1 MQKFFLVF
9 FICISIWICTYSWW
23 QFQNVAEKEA
33 IYIAVICPMDLEN
46 GKSMHNGVQLYVD
59 QVNLSGGID
68 GRKIK
73 ILFYN
78 DENSPSK
85 AKNIAENIAS
95 DNKVLFV
102 IGHYYNNT
110 SRAAGK
116 IYKRFQIPAITASAT
131 AEDVILNNKWYF
143 RTIPGN
149 HIEASFVAHYI
160 KTGLKK
166 KSAGIIFSK
175 DAYGKLLAET
185 FKKVTAELGVQVDQ
199 KWEWDYDKP
208 SDLQLEII
216 QKQLSEGKVPDVLY
230 CATHAAEGVE
240 LITTLKE
247 SGLLDQKIDIISSY
261 AVARSFF
268 SKLKGYPQEKSTPG
282 FYSDGIYFATPFLRA
297 LGGVRAFEFDS
308 QYQEKYTAKPE
319 IVSRSYYDAVKTAI
333 EAANKSGVQGREY
346 IHEDREKLR
355 NTLAGFYNPQHAV
368 KGAGGLIWF
377 NEEGGVTREYAVGTW
392 QGQKETPANI
402 QFSQQN
408 NKVDDVLEAVLDDQA
423 ILIDDLVMSATQIVS
438 VAVQNINITD
448 ITMDLSQFTASFQ
461 LKFSSPSKSHTNE
474 FLPNSLIAPLEFE
487 NAVIPITLS
496 DPVREKSPD
505 GKAITTLQV
514 QATFKTDFNISSFP
528 FNTEQKIS
536 IRFRNEEAPYE
547 HLIYVPAIESIAL
560 ESVPENWRSFNAHF
574 YQDIMS
580 KKTSLGDP
588 EYFRS
593 ERASEYSRFNIE
605 FTVIQKKSFLM
616 FCYQTLPLLLTG
628 IAFFMIF
635 RIPAEQWEK
644 RLLRTVALQSLLL
657 VFHLR
662 QHTNMPVG
670 YFTIIDYAYYL
681 FHLILLFSLASYH
694 PFFKKSMNIIRY
706 KLPSLPLMRGNKT

>member
-1 MQKFFLVF
+1 MQKKKLVL
-9 FICISIWICTYSWW
+9 FICISICICTYSWW

-33 IYIAVICPMDLEN
+33 IYIAVIGPMALKS
-46 GKSMHNGVQLYVD
+46 GKSMRNGVQLYVD

-73 ILFYN
+73 ILLYN
-78 DENSPSK
+78 DENNPSK
-85 AKNIAENIAS
+85 AEKIAEKIAS
-95 DNKVLFV
+95 ENKVLFV
-102 IGHYYNNT
+102 LGHYYSST
-110 SRAAGK
+110 SRAVGK
-116 IYKRFQIPAITASAT
+116 IYKRFQIPALTASAT

-149 HIEASFVAHYI
+149 HIGASFVAHYI
-160 KTGLKK
+160 QTGLKK
-166 KSAGIIFSK
+166 KSAGIIFCK
-175 DAYGKLLAET
+175 DSYGKSLART
-185 FKKVTAELGVQVDQ
+185 FKKVAAELGVQVDQ
-199 KWEWDYDKP
+199 EWEWEWDYDKP
-208 SDLQLEII
+208 SDLQLEVI
-216 QKQLSEGKVPDVLY
+216 QKQLREGKAPDVLY
-230 CATHAAEGVE
+230 CATHASEGVE
-240 LITTLKE
+240 LITSLKE
-247 SGLLDQKIDIISSY
+247 SSLLDQGIDIITSY
-261 AVARSFF
+261 ALDRSFF
-268 SKLKGYPQEKSTPG
+268 DKLEGQPQEKSSPG
-282 FYSDGIYFATPFLRA
+282 LYSGGIYFATPFMRA
-297 LGGVRAFEFDS
+297 LGGVQAFEFAS
-308 QYQEKYTAKPE
+308 QYQEKYTAKPG
-319 IVSRSYYDAVKTAI
+319 IISLNYYDAAKTAI

-355 NTLAGFYNPQHAV
+355 NTLAGFYNPKNAV
-368 KGAGGLIWF
+368 KGIGGLIWF
-377 NEEGGVTREYAVGTW
+377 NQEGGVTREYAVGTW
-392 QGQKETPANI
+392 QGQEESPANI
-402 QFSQQN
+402 QFSQQ
-408 NKVDDVLEAVLDDQA
+408 KQKIDEVLEAALNDQA
-423 ILIDDLVMSATQIVS
+423 IIIDDLVMSATQVVS
-438 VAVQNINITD
+438 VAVQNINVTD
-448 ITMDLSQFTASFQ
+448 IAMDNSQFTASFQ

-487 NAVIPITLS
+487 NAVMPITLS
-496 DPVREKSPD
+496 DPVHEKAPD

-514 QATFKTDFNISSFP
+514 QATFKTEFDISSFP
-528 FNTEQKIS
+528 FNKEQKLS
-536 IRFRNEEAPYE
+536 IRFRNEQASYE

-560 ESVPENWRSFNAHF
+560 ESVPENWRSFNASF

-605 FTVIQKKSFLM
+605 FAVIQKKSFLM
-616 FCYQTLPLLLTG
+616 FCYHTLPLLLIG

-635 RIPAEQWEK
+635 RLPAEQWEK
-644 RLLRTVALQSLLL
+644 RLLITVALQSLLL

-706 KLPSLPLMRGNKT
+706 KRPSLDERE

>member
-9 FICISIWICTYSWW
+9 FICISICICTYSWR
-23 QFQNVAEKEA
+23 QFQNVADKEA
-33 IYIAVICPMDLEN
+33 IYIAVIGPLDLES
-46 GKSMHNGVQLYVD
+46 GKSMCNGVQLYVD

-68 GRKIK
+68 GKKIK

-78 DENSPSK
+78 DENNPYEAESI
-85 AKNIAENIAS
+85 AKKIAS

-102 IGHYYNNT
+102 IGHYYTNT
-110 SRAAGK
+110 SKAAGK

-175 DAYGKLLAET
+175 DSYGKSLAKT

-199 KWEWDYDKP
+199 EWEWDHDKP
-208 SDLQLEII
+208 SDLQLEVI
-216 QKQLSEGKVPDVLY
+216 QKQLREGKVPDVLY
-230 CATHAAEGVE
+230 CATHASEGVE

-247 SGLLDQKIDIISSY
+247 SGLLDQEIEIMTSY
-261 AVARSFF
+261 ALARSFF
-268 SKLKGYPQEKSTPG
+268 NKLKGYPQEKSSPG
-282 FYSDGIYFATPFLRA
+282 LYSDGIYFATPFLRA
-297 LGGVRAFEFDS
+297 LGGVRAFEFRS
-308 QYQEKYTAKPE
+308 RYQEKYTAKPE
-319 IVSRSYYDAVKTAI
+319 IVSLSYYDAVKTALK
-333 EAANKSGVQGREY
+333 AAKKSGIQGREY

-355 NTLAGFYNPQHAV
+355 STLAGFYNPQNAV

-377 NEEGGVTREYAVGTW
+377 DENGGVTREYAVGTW
-392 QGQKETPANI
+392 QGQKESPANI

-408 NKVDDVLEAVLDDQA
+408 QKIDKVLKAVLNDQA
-423 ILIDDLVMSATQIVS
+423 ILIDDLVMSATQVVS

-448 ITMDLSQFTASFQ
+448 IKMGLSQFTASFQ

-487 NAVIPITLS
+487 NAVMPITLS
-496 DPVREKSPD
+496 DPVREKAPD
-505 GKAITTLQV
+505 GKAITTVQV

-528 FNTEQKIS
+528 FNKKQKLS
-536 IRFRNEEAPYE
+536 IRFRNEETPYE
-547 HLIYVPAIESIAL
+547 RLIYVPAIESIAL
-560 ESVPENWRSFNAHF
+560 ESVPENWRSFNAYF

-593 ERASEYSRFNIE
+593 ERASEHSRFNIK
-605 FTVIQKKSFLM
+605 FAVIQKKSFLM
-616 FCYQTLPLLLTG
+616 FCYHTLPLLLAG
-628 IAFFMIF
+628 IAFFIIF
-635 RIPAEQWEK
+635 RLPAEQWGK
-644 RLLRTVALQSLLL
+644 RLLITVALQSLLL
-657 VFHLR
+657 VFQLR
-662 QHTNMPVG
+662 QHTNMPVE

-681 FHLILLFSLASYH
+681 FHLILLFSLASSH
-694 PFFKKSMNIIRY
+694 PFFKKSMSIIRY
-706 KLPSLPLMRGNKT
+706 KRPSLDKRE